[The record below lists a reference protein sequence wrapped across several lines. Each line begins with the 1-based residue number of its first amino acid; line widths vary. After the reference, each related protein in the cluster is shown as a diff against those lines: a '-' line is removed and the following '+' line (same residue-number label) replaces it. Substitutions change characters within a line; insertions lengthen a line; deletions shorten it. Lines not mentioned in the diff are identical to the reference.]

1 MNDTPECAALEAETG
16 EQLLQYDPERRL
28 ALKHVLRHPWILK
41 YEVRASKPKEEAVEA
56 A

>member
-1 MNDTPECAALEAETG
+1 MALDAETG

-41 YEVRASKPKEEAVEA
+41 YELRAGKPKEEAVEA

>member
-1 MNDTPECAALEAETG
+1 MNGHQGFGDWTLKRH
-16 EQLLQYDPERRL
+16 EQLLQYDPEKRL

-41 YEVRASKPKEEAVEA
+41 WERRASKPKEEAVEA